1 MTAEEIYDKLYE
13 IAGDSFN
20 HVTISGGNPALIKGI
35 QSLVDLFDSKNIQSA
50 LETQGSK
57 FQPWMTQIDDL
68 TISPKPPSSKMK
80 PNLPILDDVIA
91 KCVPKHLT
99 LRLLFSMMKTINLLK

>member
-1 MTAEEIYDKLYE
+1 MLSAVRRCLSEQLDVIIDVVGVIRALLGTEVAKEDIQLMTAEEIYDKLYE

-50 LETQGSK
+50 LRNTRK
-57 FQPWMTQIDDL
+57 
-68 TISPKPPSSKMK
+68 
-80 PNLPILDDVIA
+80 
-91 KCVPKHLT
+91 
-99 LRLLFSMMKTINLLK
+99 